1 MMYNARYERA
11 QNNLIDLLQNKL
23 NLSKNDAIE
32 LLDALE
38 ELTERH
44 KDDLRDEIH
53 QRGMCDPDY

>member
-23 NLSKNDAIE
+23 NLSKDDAIE

-38 ELTERH
+38 GLTECH

-53 QRGMCDPDY
+53 QRGMYDPDY